1 MAKPIVAVAVVAAGA
16 LGLAACASNSAGGS
30 GSAGGGGGKT
40 VVIATDLPLQG
51 SNKDASDS
59 TNQAIQMYLE
69 SIGNKVGN
77 YTIQLSKYD
86 DSTAAAAKWDSAQCQ
101 ANATKHVQTANEIAV
116 MGTLNS
122 GCAQIEIPILNQDPN
137 GPMVM
142 VSHANTA
149 VGLTQKSGQPG
160 EPDKYYPTGKRNYAR
175 VTTND
180 QVQGSAD
187 AAFAAQTLKV
197 KKCYVLNDNETYGK
211 GIAGYFAADAPKNG
225 ITVVGNEPWDPKATN
240 YASLF
245 QKIKAAGAD
254 CVFFGGIYDAGGA
267 QLVKDKAAV
276 LGDNNEV
283 KVLAPDGFTGFPALN
298 KSTQAQG
305 IYLSFAGLS
314 LDQLKKAGG
323 PGSKLIDDYLKK
335 YGTAPASSYAL
346 YGVAA
351 VQVILQALQASDGT
365 RKGVQEALFSK
376 GVTVPA
382 SQSVLGKELAMDP
395 KTGDVS
401 AKDITIEQIKDN
413 AETFVK
419 VQSVS

>member
-1 MAKPIVAVAVVAAGA
+1 MAKPIRAVAVVAVGA
-16 LGLAACASNSAGGS
+16 LGLAACASGNTGG
-30 GSAGGGGGKT
+30 GGGGGGKT
-40 VVIATDLPLQG
+40 LIIATDLPLQG
-51 SNKDASDS
+51 SNKNASDS
-59 TNQAIQMYLE
+59 TNQAIQMYLD
-69 SIGNKVGN
+69 SIGSKAGN

-101 ANATKHVQTANEIAV
+101 ANATKHVQTSSEIAV
-116 MGTLNS
+116 IGTLNS

-175 VTTND
+175 VTTTD

-187 AAFAAQTLKV
+187 AAFAAQSLNV

-211 GIAGYFAADAPKNG
+211 GIAGYFATDAPKNG
-225 ITVVGNEPWDPKATN
+225 IQVVGNEPWDPEATN
-240 YASLF
+240 YVSLF
-245 QKIKAAGAD
+245 QKIKASGAD

-267 QLVKDKAAV
+267 QLVKDKNSV
-276 LGDNNEV
+276 LGDQSQV

-298 KSTQAQG
+298 KTPQAQG
-305 IYLSFAGLS
+305 MYLSFAGLS

-323 PGSKLIDDYLKK
+323 PGAKLIDDYTAK
-335 YGTAPASSYAL
+335 YGGAPASSYAI

-351 VQVILQALQASDGT
+351 MQVLIQALQQSDGT
-365 RKGVQEALFSK
+365 RKGLQEALFSK

-382 SQSVLGKELAMDP
+382 SQSVLGKDLTIDT

-401 AKDITIEQIKDN
+401 TKDITIELIKGN
-413 AETFVK
+413 AETFFK